1 MVYTDKHCN
10 LIAVAVV
17 PNKRL
22 ITLDTVCQREEQQ
35 RRLKDNF
42 KPLAAI
48 CCVWKVV
55 SHLQAWKN
63 GAKPA
68 KKKLQFVGD
77 LSCEMAVSAK
87 PSCFNAAYFG
97 NAGLQANHTLNSL
110 IGPSRPCIHPRLA
123 RPWFAFRKHAED
135 LRNVSTESI
144 QSTFFILVCVL
155 FYSALHSK

>member
-1 MVYTDKHCN
+1 M
-10 LIAVAVV
+10 V

-55 SHLQAWKN
+55 SHLQVWKN

-68 KKKLQFVGD
+68 KKSCSLLEICHVRWQYPQSPAALMLLISGMPVYKLTTHLTTLSVPRD
-77 LSCEMAVSAK
+77 LVYIPGLPGRGLLSGNMLRTSEMYPPKVYRAHFSSWCV
-87 PSCFNAAYFG
+87 YFFT
-97 NAGLQANHTLNSL
+97 AL
-110 IGPSRPCIHPRLA
+110 
-123 RPWFAFRKHAED
+123 
-135 LRNVSTESI
+135 STASE
-144 QSTFFILVCVL
+144 L
-155 FYSALHSK
+155 